1 MNKKWTYLLIFLLFS
16 YISPGCGQV
25 TITGGS
31 SSLSDST
38 PTGNI
43 VFQGTF
49 TSVSSDTFSGVAAIY
64 LTTSGSFTAR
74 LQSFST
80 SSSSTLKVVG
90 VDGNGND
97 VFTSTLRAQSG
108 DQNYSTGASNGSVI
122 SWSAVNI
129 ETTTGD
135 IVATALLQSTS

>member
-1 MNKKWTYLLIFLLFS
+1 MIKKYACLIIFLLFS
-16 YISPGCGQV
+16 YILPGCGQV

-31 SSLSDST
+31 SSLSESA
-38 PTGNI
+38 PTGSI

-49 TSVSSDTFSGVAAIY
+49 SSVSSDTFSGIAAIY
-64 LTTSGSFTAR
+64 LTTAGSFTAR

-90 VDGNGND
+90 VDGNGDD
-97 VFTSTLRAQSG
+97 VFSSTLRAQSG
-108 DQNYSTGASNGSVI
+108 DQNYSTGTSNGGVV

-135 IVATALLQSTS
+135 VVATALLQSTS